1 MSVFH
6 VRKLDPSTA
15 VDASNPASLPEMD
28 AVLDVLTRAFTG
40 ESVAD
45 IFTAVATGHTVDDPD
60 TSHNRLLNKSMVVA
74 GLLGGEVYVAETTDT
89 RKIVGCAVWFGPGR
103 ALYDTPEQRQ
113 YALQPLMASFDKEL
127 QDWWLNTFIP
137 KYDSFVTSAL
147 GEGTK
152 LAAWHLQ
159 TLGVDPAYHRRGVG
173 KLLVNTILEKTR
185 SAQPYPAL
193 CVEAATETNLK
204 VYTNLGFHLMP
215 RDNTGTDSCKV
226 THTGVKGNITPHWA
240 LLMD

>member
-1 MSVFH
+1 MSIFR

-15 VDASNPASLPEMD
+15 IDASNPGSLPEMD

-40 ESVAD
+40 D
-45 IFTAVATGHTVDDPD
+45 LFTAVVTGHTVEDPD
-60 TSHNRLLNKSMVVA
+60 TSHNRQLNRSMVVA
-74 GLLGGEVYVAETTDT
+74 GLLGGEVYVAETSDT
-89 RKIVGCAVWFGPGR
+89 SKIVGCAIWFGPGR

-113 YALQPLMASFDKEL
+113 HALEPFMASLDKEL
-127 QDWWLNTFIP
+127 RDWWLAILLP
-137 KYDSFVTSAL
+137 KYDSFVTSVL

-159 TLGVDPAYHRRGVG
+159 TLGVDPAYHRQGVG
-173 KLLVNTILEKTR
+173 KLLVNTIVEKYR
-185 SAQPYPAL
+185 AGQAHPPAL

-204 VYTNLGFHLMP
+204 VYANLGFRLMP
-215 RDNTGTDSCKV
+215 KDNKGPESCKQ
-226 THTGVKGNITPHWA
+226 TYTGVKGNTTPHWA